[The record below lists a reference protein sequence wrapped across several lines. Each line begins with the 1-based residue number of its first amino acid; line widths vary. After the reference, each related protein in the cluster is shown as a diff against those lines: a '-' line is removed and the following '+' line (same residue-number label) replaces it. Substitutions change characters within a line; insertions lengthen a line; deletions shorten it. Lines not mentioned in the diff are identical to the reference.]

1 MLLRI
6 IFPISIWDDMK
17 IFLEEHAIVIVAESA
32 VVVADDSQDVEI
44 NEEGNTVGHIK
55 CSVMHKDEE
64 GKKEKLM
71 REKTMHL
78 DIKADPELFR
88 QVEEAVNT
96 MAYGEIISEYANRNR
111 AYREILIMLYVA
123 LSQCILTDEHLF
135 N

>member
-1 MLLRI
+1 MESWLQALEVIRKLRDVMPISRACMLLRI
-6 IFPISIWDDMK
+6 IFPVSIWNDMK

-32 VVVADDSQDVEI
+32 VVEAEGGQDTD
-44 NEEGNTVGHIK
+44 NEVEGNAEGHVK
-55 CSVMHKDEE
+55 CSVLHKDDE

-96 MAYGEIISEYANRNR
+96 MAYGANN
-111 AYREILIMLYVA
+111 LM
-123 LSQCILTDEHLF
+123 

>member
-6 IFPISIWDDMK
+6 IFPVSIWNDMK

-32 VVVADDSQDVEI
+32 VVTADISQDTE
-44 NEEGNTVGHIK
+44 NEVNSAEGHVK
-55 CSVMHKDEE
+55 CSVLHKDEE

-96 MAYGEIISEYANRNR
+96 MAFGTNI
-111 AYREILIMLYVA
+111 
-123 LSQCILTDEHLF
+123 
-135 N
+135 

>member
-1 MLLRI
+1 MIRKLRDVMPISRACMLLRI
-6 IFPISIWDDMK
+6 IFPISIWNDMK

-32 VVVADDSQDVEI
+32 VVTADDSQDAEAI
-44 NEEGNTVGHIK
+44 EEGNAEGHVK
-55 CSVMHKDEE
+55 CSVLHKDEE

-96 MAYGEIISEYANRNR
+96 MAYGED
-111 AYREILIMLYVA
+111 ILKYLNSVYGA
-123 LSQCILTDEHLF
+123 ILMMSR
-135 N
+135 

>member
-1 MLLRI
+1 
-6 IFPISIWDDMK
+6 MK

-32 VVVADDSQDVEI
+32 VVTADDSQDAEAI
-44 NEEGNTVGHIK
+44 EEGNAEGHVK
-55 CSVMHKDEE
+55 CSVLHKDEE

-96 MAYGEIISEYANRNR
+96 MAYGED
-111 AYREILIMLYVA
+111 ILKYLNSVYGA
-123 LSQCILTDEHLF
+123 ILMMSR
-135 N
+135 